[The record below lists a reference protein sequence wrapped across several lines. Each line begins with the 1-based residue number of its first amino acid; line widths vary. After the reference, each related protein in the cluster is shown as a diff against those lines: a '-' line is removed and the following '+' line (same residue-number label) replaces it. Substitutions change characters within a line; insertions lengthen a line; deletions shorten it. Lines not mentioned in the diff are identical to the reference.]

1 MIAIIRKI
9 LQLESKSIFDVAYQL
24 KPVNLLYITELT
36 VNKPKLFRIYN
47 QT

>member
-9 LQLESKSIFDVAYQL
+9 LQLESKSIFDVACQL
-24 KPVNLLYITELT
+24 KSVNQLYITELT
-36 VNKPKLFRIYN
+36 VNKPKLFRTYN